1 LSNSNKDS
9 IQQRIGAVKEER
21 PRVRKLLSVQVNPVV
36 ILIWVAL
43 FLFLAFAPRFMGPAL
58 ETDLALLMLWIC
70 LAESFNLF
78 TGLTGYV
85 NFGMVAFYGIGGYGL
100 AMATT
105 LWNMPPLEGVLLGG
119 IFSALLALGMSFP
132 TLRLRGAYFAIAT
145 LGIEQAIFVIFDNW
159 NYVNSATGLT
169 LPIRDYQPTQVYYT
183 MLVVTA
189 ATVFT
194 LTMVM
199 RSKLG
204 MALSAIRQQEET
216 ALSIGVNATLY
227 KTLAFVLSGFFAG
240 LGGATWFWNVTIID
254 PPGAFDTT
262 ITLTVISMAMLGG
275 LGTLFGPALGA
286 AILYYVENSVRANY
300 ANLHL
305 VIFGIIIIVVVLL
318 VPEGIMGF
326 VLKRFRGFSLSRMGF
341 SKSLSSESRGA
352 RTEQFLTQKAEE
364 DSTRP

>member
-1 LSNSNKDS
+1 M
-9 IQQRIGAVKEER
+9 QEER
-21 PRVRKLLSVQVNPVV
+21 PKLRKILSIQLNPLVIILWVV
-36 ILIWVAL
+36 L
-43 FLFLAFAPRFMGPAL
+43 FLFLAFAPRFVGSAL

-105 LWNMPPLEGVLLGG
+105 IWSMPPLEGVILGG

-145 LGIEQAIFVIFDNW
+145 LGIQQAIFVIFANW
-159 NYVNSATGLT
+159 NYVNSATGLI
-169 LPIRDYQPTQVYYT
+169 LPISDYQPTQVYYT

-194 LTMVM
+194 LIIVM
-199 RSKLG
+199 RSKFG

-240 LGGATWFWNVTIID
+240 LGGATWWWGVTIID

-262 ITLTVISMAMLGG
+262 VTLTVISMAMFGG
-275 LGTLFGPALGA
+275 LGTLLGPALGA
-286 AILYYVENSVRANY
+286 AILYYVENTVRASY
-300 ANLHL
+300 PYLHL
-305 VIFGIIIIVVVLL
+305 VIFGIIIVVVVLL
-318 VPEGIMGF
+318 VPEGIIGF
-326 VLKRFRGFSLSRMGF
+326 VTKRFRGFSLSRMGF
-341 SKSLSSESRGA
+341 SSSLGDESVA
-352 RTEQFLTQKAEE
+352 STKKEE
-364 DSTRP
+364 DSSRP

>member
-1 LSNSNKDS
+1 MSNTNT
-9 IQQRIGAVKEER
+9 GTNER
-21 PRVRKLLSVQVNPVV
+21 GIRRVNQDHPRLRKLLSVQVNPVV
-36 ILIWVAL
+36 ILLWVVL
-43 FLFLAFAPRFMGPAL
+43 FLFLAFAPRFVGAAL

-105 LWNMPPLEGVLLGG
+105 LWNMLPLEGVLLGG

-183 MLVVTA
+183 MLIVTA

-194 LTMVM
+194 LTIIM

-227 KTLAFVLSGFFAG
+227 KTMAFVLSGFFAG
-240 LGGATWFWNVTIID
+240 LGGATWFWGVTIID

-262 ITLTVISMAMLGG
+262 VTLTVISMAMLGG
-275 LGTLFGPALGA
+275 LGTLFGPVLGA

-305 VIFGIIIIVVVLL
+305 VIFGIIIVVVVLI
-318 VPEGIMGF
+318 VPEGIIGF
-326 VLKRFRGFSLSRMGF
+326 VMKRFRGFSLSRMG
-341 SKSLSSESRGA
+341 LSRSRSGESAGSRA
-352 RTEQFLTQKAEE
+352 QYVSTQKKEE
-364 DSTRP
+364 DKIRP

>member
-1 LSNSNKDS
+1 MLL
-9 IQQRIGAVKEER
+9 AV
-21 PRVRKLLSVQVNPVV
+21 QMNPIV
-36 ILIWVAL
+36 ILVWVAL
-43 FLFLAFAPRFMGPAL
+43 FLFLAFAPRFVGPSL

-85 NFGMVAFYGIGGYGL
+85 NFGMVVFYGVGGYGL
-100 AMATT
+100 AMSTT
-105 LWNMPPLEGVLLGG
+105 LWNLAPIVGVVIGG
-119 IFSALLALGMSFP
+119 IFGALIALGMSFP

-159 NYVNSATGLT
+159 GYVNSATGLT
-169 LPIRDYQPTQVYYT
+169 IPIPDYQPTQVYYT

-194 LTMVM
+194 LTIVM

-204 MALSAIRQQEET
+204 MALSAIRQQEDT

-227 KTLAFVLSGFFAG
+227 KTVAFVLSGFFAG
-240 LGGATWFWNVTIID
+240 LGGATWFWGVTIID

-262 ITLTVISMAMLGG
+262 VTLTVISMAMLGG
-275 LGTLFGPALGA
+275 LGTLFGPAMGA
-286 AILYYVENSVRANY
+286 GILYYVENYVRASY
-300 ANLHL
+300 PNLHL
-305 VIFGIIIIVVVLL
+305 VIFGLIIIVVVLI

-326 VLKRFRGFSLSRMGF
+326 LSRRFLRFSLSRMGL
-341 SKSLSSESRGA
+341 SKTLSGKAIVNSQQGQIVE
-352 RTEQFLTQKAEE
+352 LQKREK
-364 DSTRP
+364 DNTKL